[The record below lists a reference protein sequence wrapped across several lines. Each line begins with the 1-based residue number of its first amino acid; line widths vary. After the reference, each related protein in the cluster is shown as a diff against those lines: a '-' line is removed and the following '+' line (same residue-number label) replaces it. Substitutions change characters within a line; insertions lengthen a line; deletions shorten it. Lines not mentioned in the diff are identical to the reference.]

1 MSQITRC
8 PACATLF
15 NVLDDQLKAAKGWV
29 RCGQCGEVFE
39 ASLYLLADSAG
50 KAKAVHPAGQD
61 VLGQTALPPFPAA
74 PYDPGPPAEPA
85 PEPADGRDD
94 PGTASPAGLPAL
106 HAHPA
111 MAEAVDPPAAAGPRE
126 QRQEPVLNADGFYF
140 RAAARPQVPNTAP
153 ERQDASGLHDAPPF
167 PDVAF
172 VRKAQRN
179 DFWRPP
185 LVRILLGVVVLVL
198 ALGLM
203 LQWAVRQMDVVAAR
217 APQLVPWIQA
227 VCRPLGCEIRP
238 LRRIELLV
246 IENSSFNRTAP
257 DAYRLS
263 FSFKNTG
270 DLDLEIPALEITL
283 TDNQDQ
289 VVVRRVVTPAEFGAT
304 VPTLNAYSKLT
315 GALTLK
321 VSEASGKNAASPAPT
336 GLLPVTGYRIV
347 AFYP

>member
-8 PACATLF
+8 PACVTLF
-15 NVLDDQLKAAKGWV
+15 NVLDDQLKAAQGWV

-39 ASLYLLADSAG
+39 ASLNLLADSAG
-50 KAKAVHPAGQD
+50 KAQAAAGQD
-61 VLGQTALPPFPAA
+61 VLLTALPPSPAA
-74 PYDPGPPAEPA
+74 SHDPGLPAEPA
-85 PEPADGRDD
+85 LAPVGRKDD
-94 PGTASPAGLPAL
+94 QGVASPGGLPAL

-111 MAEAVDPPAAAGPRE
+111 VDAAVDTPAAAGPRE
-126 QRQEPVLNADGFYF
+126 ERQEPVLHTDNFNYK
-140 RAAARPQVPNTAP
+140 AAGSPPYDATPR
-153 ERQDASGLHDAPPF
+153 RQDASGLHGAPPF
-167 PDVAF
+167 PDMAF

-179 DFWRPP
+179 DFWREP
-185 LVRILLGVVVLVL
+185 LVRILLGVIVLAL

-203 LQWAVRQMDVVAAR
+203 LQWAVRQMDVVALR

-238 LRRIELLV
+238 LRRIEWLV
-246 IENSSFNRTAP
+246 IENSSFSRTAP

-263 FSFKNTG
+263 FTFKNTG
-270 DLDLEIPALEITL
+270 DVDLEIPALEITL

-289 VVVRRVVTPAEFGAT
+289 VVIRRVVTPAEFGAT
-304 VPTLNAYSKLT
+304 VSTLDAYSKLA

-321 VSEASGKNAASPAPT
+321 VTGAGDKSAASAAPT

>member
-15 NVLDDQLKAAKGWV
+15 KVMDDQLKAAQGWV

-39 ASLYLLADSAG
+39 ASLHLLADGTGEPQA
-50 KAKAVHPAGQD
+50 APHAGQD
-61 VLGQTALPPFPAA
+61 VLDQTALPPSPPARH
-74 PYDPGPPAEPA
+74 DPGPPAEPA
-85 PEPADGRDD
+85 PVPAGRKDV
-94 PGTASPAGLPAL
+94 PGMASPAEMPAL

-111 MAEAVDPPAAAGPRE
+111 VAEAVSPLAAPDPRE
-126 QRQEPVLNADGFYF
+126 DRQEPVLHTGNFNYRADG
-140 RAAARPQVPNTAP
+140 PQPQDTAP
-153 ERQDASGLHDAPPF
+153 ERQDAPVPHDAPPF

-179 DFWRPP
+179 DFWREP
-185 LVRILLGVVVLVL
+185 LVRMLLGMVVLVL

-203 LQWAVRQMDVVAAR
+203 LQWAVRQKDVVAAR
-217 APQLVPWIQA
+217 APQLVPWIEA
-227 VCRPLGCEIRP
+227 VCRPLGCDIRP
-238 LRRIELLV
+238 LRRIESLV
-246 IENSSFNRTAP
+246 IENSSFSRTGP

-263 FSFKNTG
+263 FTFKNTG
-270 DLDLEIPALEITL
+270 DVDLEIPALEITL

-304 VPTLNAYSKLT
+304 VPTLVAYSKIA
-315 GALTLK
+315 GALTLR
-321 VSEASGKNAASPAPT
+321 VAGPGGQGAASPAPT